1 MAGTTNASWSIL
13 AIADVA
19 MVRVL
24 YLGALVDMQTM
35 LMLGESLG
43 LGVRF
48 IS

>member
-1 MAGTTNASWSIL
+1 
-13 AIADVA
+13 